1 MTRRLAG
8 IDRTTA
14 HGRRPGN
21 DTVTIYS
28 VVAFGSADRIRVE
41 EVVVAF
47 ESAPAADR
55 FAVDT
60 GLVDYAV
67 APLRFRDPAGRPQHG
82 AGSAR

>member
-8 IDRTTA
+8 VDQTTV

-21 DTVTIYS
+21 DTVMIYS
-28 VVAFGSADRIRVE
+28 VVAFGNADRIRVE
-41 EVVVAF
+41 EIVVAF

-55 FAVDT
+55 FAVDS

-67 APLRFRDPAGRPQHG
+67 APLRFHDPADRSEHG